1 MAKWHY
7 TETQRSEGQPNLK
20 GRRASIL
27 IPAFCTAGLL
37 LASQARNASVPAQQ
51 RYSIVFTQ
59 VPASALSGKKQGMA
73 SAFRKS
79 LKEKSRIVALSA
91 GGSIAILT
99 PEFAAAATPSLSFDG
114 KSLLFA
120 GKKEANENWNIW
132 EMDVDGRNKKQITR
146 DFGNCAEPRY
156 LALGAV
162 TPPEF
167 ADKVRW
173 ISFSSDA
180 ANVYDELG
188 TAPATS
194 LYVRNLEPVEG
205 RGLFTR
211 RITFTLSSVFS
222 PIVLRDGRILFGS
235 HQPAGGS
242 FGNFP
247 FMVTN
252 WDGTGLNLFYRT
264 RSGTRFNA
272 MACELPDRT
281 LVFVESDGTGPDPGG
296 QLARVSFARPLNSY
310 EVVSKESGRYC
321 DPRQLPDRQL
331 LVSFRDGKES
341 YGLYL
346 FDFDAGAP
354 GKKIYDDPKWDELE
368 GLPVIS
374 YAEPQGL
381 ISAVVDSES
390 SGDLQCL
397 NVYDSD
403 TPAAMAIK
411 EGEVKSV
418 RLVEGVPYSTREKMP
433 GQLVDPDTFPR
444 VKTRILGEAPVEPD
458 GSFFVRVPA
467 DTPFFIQTL
476 DTQGMVLQ
484 TQRSWMW
491 VRRGTSRGCV
501 GCHENKELAP
511 ENRSTQA
518 LIKAQRASLL
528 APVQERKK

>member
-1 MAKWHY
+1 M
-7 TETQRSEGQPNLK
+7 
-20 GRRASIL
+20 
-27 IPAFCTAGLL
+27 AGLL
-37 LASQARNASVPAQQ
+37 FASQARNISAPAPQ
-51 RYSIVFTQ
+51 RYSIIFTQ
-59 VPASALSGKKQGMA
+59 VPASAFSGKKQGIA
-73 SAFRKS
+73 SAFRKT

-99 PEFAAAATPSLSFDG
+99 PEFASAATPSLSFDG
-114 KSLLFA
+114 KRLLFA
-120 GKKEANENWNIW
+120 GKQEANENWNIW
-132 EMDVDGRNKKQITR
+132 EMDVAGRNKKQITQ

-156 LALGAV
+156 LALSAV

-173 ISFSSDA
+173 ITFSSDA
-180 ANVYDELG
+180 ANVYDESG

-222 PIVLRDGRILFGS
+222 PIVLRDGRILFSS

-252 WDGTGLNLFYRT
+252 WDGTGLNLFYRS
-264 RSGTRFNA
+264 RSGTSLNA
-272 MACELPDRT
+272 MGCELSDRT
-281 LVFVESDGTGPDPGG
+281 LLFVESNNNGTDPGG
-296 QLARVSFARPLNSY
+296 HLARVSFARPLNSY
-310 EVVSKESGRYC
+310 EPLSKGSGRYC

-346 FDFDAGAP
+346 FDFNAGAP
-354 GKKIYDDPKWDELE
+354 GKKIYDDPNWDELE
-368 GLPVIS
+368 GFPVVS
-374 YAEPQGL
+374 SAEPQGL

-403 TPAAMAIK
+403 TPAAKAIK
-411 EGEVKSV
+411 KEEVKSV
-418 RLVEGVPYSTREKMP
+418 RLVEGIPYSIREKMAP
-433 GQLVDPDTFPR
+433 PLVDSDAFPR

-467 DTPFFIQTL
+467 DTPLFVQTL
-476 DTQGMVLQ
+476 DMQGTVLQ

-518 LIKAQRASLL
+518 LIKAHPTSLL
-528 APVQERKK
+528 PLTEQRKK